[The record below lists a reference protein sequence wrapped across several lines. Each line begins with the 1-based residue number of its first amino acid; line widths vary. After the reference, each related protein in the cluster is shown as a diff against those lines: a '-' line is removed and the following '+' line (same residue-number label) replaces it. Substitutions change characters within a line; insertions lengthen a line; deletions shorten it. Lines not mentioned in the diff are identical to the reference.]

1 MWCGGGIAKICVS
14 FSMVVW
20 CGVEFYI
27 MWHSVVW
34 CCANG
39 GVLSRSVAVWRCGRG
54 VCIGVGW
61 VVVLDG
67 L

>member
-1 MWCGGGIAKICVS
+1 MWWYCVLCCVVWCGGGIAKICVS

-27 MWHSVVW
+27 MWYSVVW

-39 GVLSRSVAVWRCGRG
+39 GVFVVWFK
-54 VCIGVGW
+54 
-61 VVVLDG
+61 
-67 L
+67 